1 MNSVCEK
8 GVLYL
13 EKWSQKYYLTSEN
26 VINRLKY
33 GKAHAARS
41 RAVVLYD
48 MSFGVQFNSRK
59 VDSMSNVRALT

>member
-1 MNSVCEK
+1 
-8 GVLYL
+8 
-13 EKWSQKYYLTSEN
+13 LTSEN

-33 GKAHAARS
+33 GKAHAAGS

-59 VDSMSNVRALT
+59 WIACQM